1 MTITSIILCSIFFT
15 IKVGKE
21 KNKHITQRLGDRWSR
36 STDESLLSQNTPL
49 QWVDFR
55 RKTSPWTKMI
65 VKTGYNFKNPT
76 QKTGGWWSKL
86 VLNTFIGGTYI
97 EHPEPSLTN
106 WKKQLSQA
114 YKTYMSSPTW
124 NNWETPTVD
133 GSEIRRSPVELGS
146 LSHYLRSVL
155 YIPGGD
161 RQIAEPSTGFFSQVN
176 FFS

>member
-1 MTITSIILCSIFFT
+1 MVKTCI
-15 IKVGKE
+15 E
-21 KNKHITQRLGDRWSR
+21 HIYWRDVYRT
-36 STDESLLSQNTPL
+36 
-49 QWVDFR
+49 
-55 RKTSPWTKMI
+55 PWTI
-65 VKTGYNFKNPT
+65 
-76 QKTGGWWSKL
+76 
-86 VLNTFIGGTYI
+86 
-97 EHPEPSLTN
+97 TN

-133 GSEIRRSPVELGS
+133 GSEIQRSPVELGS